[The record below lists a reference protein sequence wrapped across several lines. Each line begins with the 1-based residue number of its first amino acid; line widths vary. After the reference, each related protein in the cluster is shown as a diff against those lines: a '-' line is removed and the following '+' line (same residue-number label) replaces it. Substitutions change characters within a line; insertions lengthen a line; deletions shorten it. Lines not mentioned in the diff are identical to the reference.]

1 MGCAPVGDEGKHRP
15 IEPVADEKDKAAVSG
30 LRKLQL
36 LDAHHRVA
44 LALVT
49 RMPARLARAC
59 RVSPET
65 PIAVT

>member
-1 MGCAPVGDEGKHRP
+1 MK
-15 IEPVADEKDKAAVSG
+15 KTKAAVSG

-49 RMPARLARAC
+49 RMPARLARSC